1 MAEKRRKGLIFLRA
15 IIAYDLGT
23 GGVKA
28 SLYDENAAT
37 LAKVFVEYDTFYPA
51 ADMHEQSPAHWWEG
65 VVKSTNMLLT
75 QSGHRGED
83 VACIALSGHS
93 LVAVP
98 VDREGNTLLEQV
110 PIWSDARAG
119 AEVSEFFQKI
129 DPRQWYM
136 TTGNGFPAPCYSIF
150 KLMWMKKH
158 QPEVFSRIYKVLGS
172 KDYINFKLTGNFF
185 TDYSYASGTGAYDLA
200 KGEMCDTFLAAAGL
214 PAEIF
219 PELVASSHVIGN
231 LTARAA
237 EELGLGQATV
247 VACGGVDNACM
258 ALGAVGAE
266 AGKCY
271 TSLGSSSWIAV
282 NSAKPILDPQKKPYV
297 FAHIAPGMFTSAFS
311 IFSGGSSLR
320 WTRDHICRDLDRE
333 DAYNEMTELA
343 KSVPIGSGGVLFN
356 PSLAGG
362 TSQDKSPHIRG
373 AFLNLSLG
381 TTREDLVR
389 ATMEGIALNLK
400 MSLLNL
406 KEQVELS
413 NEMLFCGGG
422 SKSPFW
428 MQMFADIFEMTILKT
443 NIDQDAASVG
453 AAAIG
458 FVALGLWDDYGNIQT
473 LHETEHKI
481 APISEHVA
489 QYNRIFPQFVHVN
502 TVMSEL
508 GDYIYQY
515 NNQ

>member
-1 MAEKRRKGLIFLRA
+1 MKTV
-15 IIAYDLGT
+15 IAYDLGT

-28 SLYDENAAT
+28 SLYDENAKT

-51 ADMHEQSPAHWWEG
+51 TDMHEQNPSHWWQG
-65 VVKSTNMLLT
+65 VINSTKLLLE
-75 QSGHRGED
+75 QGGYRGED

-98 VDREGNTLLEQV
+98 VDKSGDTLLEQV
-110 PIWSDARAG
+110 PIWSDTRAT
-119 AEVSEFFQKI
+119 AEVEEFFSKI
-129 DPRQWYM
+129 DPQLWYM
-136 TTGNGFPAPCYSIF
+136 TTGNGFPAPCYSVF

-158 QPEVFSRIYKVLGS
+158 QPKVFARIHKVLGS
-172 KDYINFKLTGNFF
+172 KDYINFKLTGKFF

-200 KGEMCDTFLAAAGL
+200 KGEMCTSFLDAAGL

-219 PELVASSHVIGN
+219 PELVQSDYVIGN
-231 LTARAA
+231 LTHGAC
-237 EELGLGQATV
+237 EELGISREAV

-258 ALGAVGAE
+258 ALGAVGGE
-266 AGKCY
+266 EGNCY

-282 NSAKPILDPQKKPYV
+282 NSARPILDAVRKPYV

-320 WTRDHICRDLDRE
+320 WTRDNICRDLE
-333 DAYNEMTELA
+333 KEGAYAGMTEIA
-343 KSVPIGSGGVLFN
+343 SRVPIGSNGVLFN

-381 TTREDLVR
+381 TTREDMVR
-389 ATMEGIALNLK
+389 ATLEGITLNLK

-406 KEQVELS
+406 KERVALS
-413 NEMLFCGGG
+413 DEMLFCGGG

-428 MQMFADIFEMTILKT
+428 MQMFADVFEMTILKT

-458 FVALGLWDDYGNIQT
+458 FVALGLWGDYSRIPS
-473 LHETEHKI
+473 LHKAEHRV
-481 APISEHVA
+481 APIPENVA
-489 QYNRIFPQFVHVN
+489 GYNRIFPHFVHIN
-502 TVMSEL
+502 TMMSEL
-508 GDYIYQY
+508 GDYIYQHSK
-515 NNQ
+515 

>member
-1 MAEKRRKGLIFLRA
+1 MKT

-28 SLYDENAAT
+28 SLYDEKANT
-37 LAKVFVEYDTFYPA
+37 LAKTFVEYETSYPGT
-51 ADMHEQSPAHWWEG
+51 DMHEQNPAHWWDG
-65 VVKSTNMLLT
+65 VVESTKLLLKE
-75 QSGHRGED
+75 SGNRGED

-98 VDREGNTLLEQV
+98 IDKEGNTLLEGV
-110 PIWSDARAG
+110 PIWSDTRAV
-119 AEVSEFFQKI
+119 AEVAEFFQKV
-129 DPRQWYM
+129 DPTDWYM
-136 TTGNGFPAPCYSIF
+136 TTGNGFPAPCYSVF
-150 KLMWMKKH
+150 KLMWMQKH
-158 QPEVFSRIYKVLGS
+158 QADIFSRIHKVLGS
-172 KDYINFKLTGNFF
+172 KDYINFKLTGQFF

-200 KGEMCDTFLAAAGL
+200 GRKMSDTFLKAAGL

-219 PELVASSHVIGN
+219 PELVESSHVIGN
-231 LTARAA
+231 LTTEAA
-237 EELGLGQATV
+237 SELGLSTATL

-258 ALGAVGAE
+258 ALGAVGE
-266 AGKCY
+266 GEGNCY

-282 NSAKPILDPQKKPYV
+282 NSAKPILDPMRKPYV

-320 WTRDHICRDLDRE
+320 WVRDTVCKDLDKE
-333 DAYNEMTELA
+333 EAYIEMTEMA

-381 TTREDLVR
+381 TTREEMVR
-389 ATMEGIALNLK
+389 ATMEGISLNLK
-400 MSLLNL
+400 MSLMNL
-406 KEQVELS
+406 KEQVSLAD
-413 NEMLFCGGG
+413 EMLFCGGG

-428 MQMFADIFEMTILKT
+428 MQMFADIFNMTILKT

-453 AAAIG
+453 AAGIG
-458 FVALGLWDDYGNIQT
+458 FVALGLWEDYGNIPK
-473 LHETEHKI
+473 LHQTEHEIKPV
-481 APISEHVA
+481 ADHVE
-489 QYNRIFPQFVHVN
+489 QYERIFPKFVHIN
-502 TVMSEL
+502 SMMSEL
-508 GDYIYQY
+508 GDYIY
-515 NNQ
+515 NTK